1 MRPVRRTALCHDV
14 GTAWGAD
21 PGVLSPMPVAPPPT
35 SPTTR
40 QQPAAQPSLSTTPEL
55 RPSPTEMPIPQLLQ
69 YVVGADGPKDVPRLC
84 TDCLALAHAAVATL
98 PTGMRLWLQLELEGL
113 SARDT
118 GRFKGLVLLSESLGN
133 RTFASAA
140 ARLHAVCSL
149 LSSRGIDPAFVDR
162 KHFGISDDWGRA
174 VYHFDIT
181 VFQK

>member
-21 PGVLSPMPVAPPPT
+21 PGVLTRSPMPVAPPPT

-55 RPSPTEMPIPQLLQ
+55 RPSPTEMSIPQLLQ

-113 SARDT
+113 SAPT
-118 GRFKGLVLLSESLGN
+118 G
-133 RTFASAA
+133 
-140 ARLHAVCSL
+140 H
-149 LSSRGIDPAFVDR
+149 
-162 KHFGISDDWGRA
+162 RA
-174 VYHFDIT
+174 VQGPGPPIRIFGQQDFRFRCRAPSWPRSRRWPRL
-181 VFQK
+181 VGPVRSADNPSRPADG